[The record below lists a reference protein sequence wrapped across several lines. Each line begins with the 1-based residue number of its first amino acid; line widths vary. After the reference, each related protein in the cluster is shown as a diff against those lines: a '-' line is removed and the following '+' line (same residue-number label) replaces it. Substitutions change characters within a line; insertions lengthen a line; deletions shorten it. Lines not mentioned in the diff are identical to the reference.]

1 MHNWV
6 NPGVTIPPGKVQ
18 GHFAFLFENSTVQ
31 IPNNGV
37 KLVGKCH
44 IHGNH
49 GISMV
54 FEKSTVQI
62 PGL

>member
-1 MHNWV
+1 MEH
-6 NPGVTIPPGKVQ
+6 PPWESART
-18 GHFAFLFENSTVQ
+18 FAFLFENSTVQ